1 MLQKKTLNVT
11 FKKMLQKKILN
22 VTTKKMLQ
30 KKVIMLQKKVKHV
43 TRKNTVVWL
52 IEYILVIFDQQE

>member
-1 MLQKKTLNVT
+1 MMLQDFDVTKKTLNVT

-30 KKVIMLQKKVKHV
+30 KKIIMLQKKIKHV
-43 TRKNTVVWL
+43 TRKNTVGTTTYV
-52 IEYILVIFDQQE
+52 